1 MLKYTYY
8 GHACFLLDDGKY
20 KVLAD
25 PFLTGNPQAA
35 ITPEDVSCDYI
46 LVSHAHGDHLGDTAA
61 IAARGRRLW
70 RFPKSTR
77 SARRLRRG

>member
-35 ITPEDVSCDYI
+35 IAAEEVSCD
-46 LVSHAHGDHLGDTAA
+46 
-61 IAARGRRLW
+61 
-70 RFPKSTR
+70 
-77 SARRLRRG
+77 